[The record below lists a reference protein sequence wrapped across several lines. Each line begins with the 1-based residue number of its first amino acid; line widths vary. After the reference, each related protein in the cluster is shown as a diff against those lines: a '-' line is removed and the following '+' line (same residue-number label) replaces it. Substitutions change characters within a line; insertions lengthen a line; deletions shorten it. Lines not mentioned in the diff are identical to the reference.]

1 MIKKSAKAALRSV
14 GLRREQIAAT
24 RMAMERATLA
34 SIPRNGANR
43 QWGRILAYHSVGQ
56 PRTGVNDVSVR
67 RFERQLDIAIELG
80 FEFVPAIQIAHT
92 GGTPKQLAIT
102 VDDAWTSAAECI
114 APILRKRGLP
124 WTLFVV
130 SGWSDHADD
139 WTRKDILNWQQLQDL
154 MGGDLEIG
162 SHSVSHPDF
171 SKLTPDQMILE
182 LEASREGIAENLGFV
197 PKSFAIPYGQSA
209 NWNAKAQ
216 ELAKSA
222 GYDTIYSQA
231 ERTGFPGTA
240 PRTFVTKF
248 DNDRI
253 FRALLK
259 GAFDSWEEWV

>member
-1 MIKKSAKAALRSV
+1 MLKKSAKAVLRTV
-14 GLRREQIAAT
+14 GLQREQLAAT
-24 RMAMERATLA
+24 RMAVERATLA
-34 SIPRNGANR
+34 SIPRMGATR

-67 RFERQLDIAIELG
+67 RFERQLDIAIEFG

-102 VDDAWTSAAECI
+102 VDDAWTSAAEYI

-139 WTRKDILNWQQLQDL
+139 WTRKDILNWDQLRGL

-171 SKLTPDQMILE
+171 SKLTADEMKRELE
-182 LEASREGIAENLGFV
+182 LSLDAITENLGV
-197 PKSFAIPYGQSA
+197 IPKSFAIPYGQSA
-209 NWNAKAQ
+209 NWNAMAQ
-216 ELAKSA
+216 DLAKKA

-253 FRALLK
+253 FRALLN